1 MNKILCRPSRDSAR
15 SVRFAVIGLVL
26 VATAAL
32 AAPAIG
38 FVSKRAQPPAV
49 VNSAL
54 EQVAA
59 TKRQDGKNVG
69 LWLAPTSVGGECL
82 LLQVE
87 GLPSRAPIGNAGR
100 VCSKS
105 GRVRQAAPIMAIVH
119 WLPTADGRFD
129 VLVSG
134 RAAPESGITRV
145 DMQNAVGS
153 TALTTTRGYFLTS
166 LGTTT
171 QSGVLP
177 DARAVVG
184 YDPQGN
190 EVTRVDLEQLL
201 AASRPKS

>member
-1 MNKILCRPSRDSAR
+1 MNRILCRQSRASAHR
-15 SVRFAVIGLVL
+15 LRFAVIGVIL

-38 FVSKRAQPPAV
+38 FVSKRGQPPAL
-49 VNSAL
+49 VNDAL

-59 TKRQDGKNVG
+59 TKKHDGKTVG
-69 LWLAPTSVGGECL
+69 LWLAPTSIGGQCML
-82 LLQVE
+82 LHVE

-100 VCSKS
+100 ICSKS
-105 GRVRQAAPIMAIVH
+105 GQVRQAAPIMAIVH

-134 RAAPESGITRV
+134 RATHESGITRV
-145 DMQNAVGS
+145 DLQNAAGS
-153 TALTTTRGYFLTS
+153 IALTTTRGYFLAT

-177 DARAVVG
+177 DSRAVVG
-184 YDPQGN
+184 YDAQGN

-201 AASRPKS
+201 AAARPKS

>member
-1 MNKILCRPSRDSAR
+1 MKNVLHRPSRDSAPR
-15 SVRFAVIGLVL
+15 MRFAVIGLIL
-26 VATAAL
+26 VATAAS

-38 FVSKRAQPPAV
+38 FVSKRTQPPAV

-59 TKRQDGKNVG
+59 TKQHDGKSVG
-69 LWLAPTSVGGECL
+69 LWLAPTSVGGQCL
-82 LLQVE
+82 LLHVE
-87 GLPSRAPIGNAGR
+87 GLPSRATIGNAGR
-100 VCSKS
+100 ICSKF
-105 GRVRQAAPIMAIVH
+105 GHVRQAAPIMAIVH
-119 WLPTADGRFD
+119 WLPAADGRFD

-145 DMQNAVGS
+145 GLQNAVGS
-153 TALTTTRGYFLTS
+153 TVLPATRGYFLAS

-177 DARAVVG
+177 DARTVIG

-190 EVTRVDLEQLL
+190 EVSRVDLEQLL